1 MRKEKN
7 IFRSVSIEEC
17 YDVFYMFIDCVFC
30 KY

>member
-1 MRKEKN
+1 MRKEKY
-7 IFRSVSIEEC
+7 FSVSIEEC